1 MGALLLLLLAALT
14 APPVGK
20 AERRC
25 GWLDNPTPGNW
36 SLVDRHGEWL
46 LSVQGGYEAPGM
58 DRMPDM
64 STAGEVLTNGNYGY
78 SCACMTVVT
87 DRVSTRVARVISAR
101 PVPLR
106 KCSMDPHLPR
116 R

>member
-1 MGALLLLLLAALT
+1 MTLLLAFVAAALAA
-14 APPVGK
+14 APVAK

-36 SLVDRHGEWL
+36 WLTDRQGEWV
-46 LSVQGGYEAPGM
+46 LSAQGGYEAPGM
-58 DRMPDM
+58 ENMPDM

-78 SCACMTVVT
+78 SCACMTVT
-87 DRVSTRVARVISAR
+87 TNRASGRITRVLAAR

-106 KCSMDPHLPR
+106 QCRMDRRLPR